1 VSRALCPN
9 RLLLF
14 VSLYALLCGK
24 AFILPFCTLPFRI
37 YPSVRNIFREKTTM
51 KLIYDVNDKPKFRA
65 NLVFA
70 FQQLLAI
77 IAATLLVPTLVNS
90 AFGEAILDQGA
101 ALFGAGAGTLVY
113 ILFTKKKS
121 PVFLGSSFAFISPLI
136 GACSFGYFGILIGA
150 FIAGIVYVIIALIV
164 HFAGTNWVDKLL
176 PPVVIGPVVAL
187 IGLSLCGSAINNVNN
202 TAASPDG
209 YNLVCILIGII
220 TFFATVLASVKGTKT
235 MKLIPFIIGIAA
247 GYAAASVFTV
257 IGNKC
262 GIDYLKIVDYSPL
275 ANNFKTVTFGSFIS
289 LPKFTFLGAINEGAG
304 KIDVAAVVKL
314 FALFAPVA
322 FVVFAEHIADHKNL
336 GSIID
341 RDLIKDPGL
350 PRTLLGDGV
359 GSIVG
364 AIFGG
369 CPNTTYGE
377 SVGCV
382 AITGNASVST
392 IGLTA
397 IMAIL
402 LSFFTPFVAFVNT
415 IPSCVVGGI
424 CIALYGFI
432 AVSGLKMLHEVDLGE
447 SENLF
452 VVSAIL
458 VTGIGGLSLNFGGVV
473 EIPNIATALII
484 GVLTKLI
491 VGKVKSNKSADK
503 N

>member
-1 VSRALCPN
+1 
-9 RLLLF
+9 
-14 VSLYALLCGK
+14 
-24 AFILPFCTLPFRI
+24 
-37 YPSVRNIFREKTTM
+37 M

-275 ANNFKTVTFGSFIS
+275 ANNFETVTFGSFIS
-289 LPKFTFLGAINEGAG
+289 LPKFTFLGAMSSSSRCLRPLRS
-304 KIDVAAVVKL
+304 L
-314 FALFAPVA
+314 FLP
-322 FVVFAEHIADHKNL
+322 
-336 GSIID
+336 SILQIT
-341 RDLIKDPGL
+341 
-350 PRTLLGDGV
+350 RT
-359 GSIVG
+359 
-364 AIFGG
+364 
-369 CPNTTYGE
+369 
-377 SVGCV
+377 SVQ
-382 AITGNASVST
+382 S
-392 IGLTA
+392 LTA
-397 IMAIL
+397 ILLRTPVCPALFSATASAPLSVRFSAAAPIQPTAKASAALPSPAMLPFPPSVLLQSWRFCFRSLRRLLRSSTRFPAALSAVSALHSTASL
-402 LSFFTPFVAFVNT
+402 LSA
-415 IPSCVVGGI
+415 
-424 CIALYGFI
+424 ALRCF
-432 AVSGLKMLHEVDLGE
+432 M
-447 SENLF
+447 
-452 VVSAIL
+452 
-458 VTGIGGLSLNFGGVV
+458 
-473 EIPNIATALII
+473 
-484 GVLTKLI
+484 KLI
-491 VGKVKSNKSADK
+491 SA
-503 N
+503 NPRTCSL

>member
-1 VSRALCPN
+1 
-9 RLLLF
+9 
-14 VSLYALLCGK
+14 
-24 AFILPFCTLPFRI
+24 
-37 YPSVRNIFREKTTM
+37 M

-275 ANNFKTVTFGSFIS
+275 ANNFETVTFGSFIS
-289 LPKFTFLGAINEGAG
+289 LPKFTFLGALNEGAG
-304 KIDVAAVVKL
+304 KSMLPPLSSSLRCLRPLRSL
-314 FALFAPVA
+314 FLP
-322 FVVFAEHIADHKNL
+322 
-336 GSIID
+336 SILRIT
-341 RDLIKDPGL
+341 
-350 PRTLLGDGV
+350 RT
-359 GSIVG
+359 
-364 AIFGG
+364 
-369 CPNTTYGE
+369 
-377 SVGCV
+377 SVR
-382 AITGNASVST
+382 S
-392 IGLTA
+392 LTA
-397 IMAIL
+397 ILLRTPVCPALFSATASAPLSVRFSAAAPIQPTAKASAALPSPAMLPFPPSVLLQSWRFCFRSLRRLLHSSTRFPAASSAVSALHSTASL
-402 LSFFTPFVAFVNT
+402 LSA
-415 IPSCVVGGI
+415 
-424 CIALYGFI
+424 ALRCF
-432 AVSGLKMLHEVDLGE
+432 M
-447 SENLF
+447 
-452 VVSAIL
+452 
-458 VTGIGGLSLNFGGVV
+458 
-473 EIPNIATALII
+473 
-484 GVLTKLI
+484 KLI
-491 VGKVKSNKSADK
+491 SA
-503 N
+503 NPRTCSL

>member
-1 VSRALCPN
+1 
-9 RLLLF
+9 
-14 VSLYALLCGK
+14 
-24 AFILPFCTLPFRI
+24 
-37 YPSVRNIFREKTTM
+37 M

-275 ANNFKTVTFGSFIS
+275 ANNFETVTFGSFIS

-364 AIFGG
+364 AILAAAPIQPTAKASAALPSPAMLPF
-369 CPNTTYGE
+369 PP
-377 SVGCV
+377 SVLLQSWRFCFHSLRRLLHSSTRFP
-382 AITGNASVST
+382 AASSAVSA
-392 IGLTA
+392 LHSTA
-397 IMAIL
+397 SL
-402 LSFFTPFVAFVNT
+402 LSA
-415 IPSCVVGGI
+415 
-424 CIALYGFI
+424 ALRCF
-432 AVSGLKMLHEVDLGE
+432 M
-447 SENLF
+447 
-452 VVSAIL
+452 
-458 VTGIGGLSLNFGGVV
+458 
-473 EIPNIATALII
+473 
-484 GVLTKLI
+484 KLI
-491 VGKVKSNKSADK
+491 SA
-503 N
+503 NPRTCSL

>member
-1 VSRALCPN
+1 
-9 RLLLF
+9 
-14 VSLYALLCGK
+14 
-24 AFILPFCTLPFRI
+24 
-37 YPSVRNIFREKTTM
+37 M

-187 IGLSLCGSAINNVNN
+187 IGLNLCGSAINNVNN

-275 ANNFKTVTFGSFIS
+275 ANNFETVTFGSFIS
-289 LPKFTFLGAINEGAG
+289 LPKFTFLGALNEGAG

-350 PRTLLGDGV
+350 PAPFSATASAPL
-359 GSIVG
+359 
-364 AIFGG
+364 
-369 CPNTTYGE
+369 
-377 SVGCV
+377 SVRFS
-382 AITGNASVST
+382 AAAPIQPTAKAS
-392 IGLTA
+392 A
-397 IMAIL
+397 AL
-402 LSFFTPFVAFVNT
+402 LSPAMLPFP
-415 IPSCVVGGI
+415 PSVLLQSWRFCFRSLRRLLHSSTRFPA
-424 CIALYGFI
+424 ALS
-432 AVSGLKMLHEVDLGE
+432 AVSALHFTASL
-447 SENLF
+447 L
-452 VVSAIL
+452 SA
-458 VTGIGGLSLNFGGVV
+458 
-473 EIPNIATALII
+473 ALRCFM
-484 GVLTKLI
+484 KLI
-491 VGKVKSNKSADK
+491 SA
-503 N
+503 NPRTCSL

>member
-1 VSRALCPN
+1 
-9 RLLLF
+9 
-14 VSLYALLCGK
+14 
-24 AFILPFCTLPFRI
+24 
-37 YPSVRNIFREKTTM
+37 M

-77 IAATLLVPTLVNS
+77 MAATIAVPMITSGVYNC
-90 AFGEAILDQGA
+90 GEVQMSTVA

-247 GYAAASVFTV
+247 GYVAASVFTV

-275 ANNFKTVTFGSFIS
+275 ANNFETVTFGSFIS
-289 LPKFTFLGAINEGAG
+289 LPKFTFLGALNEGAG

-382 AITGNASVST
+382 AITGNAFVST
-392 IGLTA
+392 NHGD
-397 IMAIL
+397 
-402 LSFFTPFVAFVNT
+402 SAFVLYAVC
-415 IPSCVVGGI
+415 CVRQHDSQ
-424 CIALYGFI
+424 LRRRRY
-432 AVSGLKMLHEVDLGE
+432 LHCTLR
-447 SENLF
+447 LHCCQR
-452 VVSAIL
+452 
-458 VTGIGGLSLNFGGVV
+458 
-473 EIPNIATALII
+473 P
-484 GVLTKLI
+484 
-491 VGKVKSNKSADK
+491 
-503 N
+503 